1 LRHRVGL
8 VYVPG
13 ALPCFETFGNLPTD
27 LIREDGLLEGKP
39 ASEILDMIIIPGG
52 SLVES
57 QSITPSLEQ
66 NIIKMAESGKIV
78 LGICSGFQILSQ
90 GTDIGRLSPTPIWR
104 RGLGLLNTEFSPLI
118 CTDQVKATIVGESH
132 LTCDNDAEVSGFHC
146 HTYGDIKVNKDAKP
160 ILISHVKRLNYRR
173 QKQDLISGVSNSKG
187 NVIGLLPHAILDRNS
202 VIVDRIADSLR
213 IEPQEMGEIKT
224 ANAKLQ
230 LEIKS
235 EIGISTNVHPKVK
248 IDYEGKKPRS
258 LLITALE
265 SGGGKTFIS
274 TGLAAALKRRGWNV
288 GVIKVGGDIRD
299 IVPALYLIKEPM
311 RDYSSITVAD
321 TGWTSPVETAKA
333 ASRDYDFILVEGAM
347 NAFTGLLFDEPKRPN
362 STAEVAA
369 ALGIPTLVVAGC
381 DKEGIEG
388 GIVSSLNYVHFLR
401 KLGIKTVGVVLNKVY
416 LDYTSEETRTVVKRA
431 FEGAGAE
438 LLGIVPV
445 TDVEGRGAIPE
456 VEIKY
461 EKFGAK
467 ALEMAENTLNLDK
480 IVELATP
487 LAATDFDYDVFVE
500 KFKKEL
506 TTDL

>member
-1 LRHRVGL
+1 M
-8 VYVPG
+8 
-13 ALPCFETFGNLPTD
+13 
-27 LIREDGLLEGKP
+27 
-39 ASEILDMIIIPGG
+39 ASAQVFKYFPKELTLAACPQH
-52 SLVES
+52 
-57 QSITPSLEQ
+57 QS
-66 NIIKMAESGKIV
+66 G
-78 LGICSGFQILSQ
+78 
-90 GTDIGRLSPTPIWR
+90 R

-132 LTCDNDAEVSGFHC
+132 LTGDVGAEVSGFHC
-146 HTYGDIKVNKDAKP
+146 HTYGDIKVSKEAKP

-202 VIVDRIADSLR
+202 VIVDRIADSLK

-235 EIGISTNVHPKVK
+235 EIGISTNVHPKGK

-265 SGGGKTFIS
+265 SGGGKTFIA

-321 TGWTSPVETAKA
+321 TGWTSPGESAKA
-333 ASRDYDFILVEGAM
+333 ANRDYDFIIIEGAM

-369 ALGIPTLVVAGC
+369 ALGIPTVVVAGC

-461 EKFGAK
+461 ERFGAK
-467 ALEMAENTLNLDK
+467 ALEMAEKTLNLDK

-487 LAATDFDYDVFVE
+487 LLATDFDYEVFVE

-506 TTDL
+506 ITDL